1 MDKTEIIATIVLFN
15 FFFILFIIGI
25 ILFIKQYKVK
35 KNEHNKILIDREKEH
50 QKELL
55 SNKLEIQNQT
65 MQHIGR
71 EIHDNI
77 GQQLTL
83 ASIYSQKF
91 SFENGASG
99 ANENIENIS
108 SIINQSLVDLRQL
121 SKTLTNDTIDQ
132 NSIQE
137 LIDNECK
144 KVNNLKNCTV
154 SFIKESKITLD
165 SYQTKSILLRIV
177 QEFLQN
183 SIKHSKC
190 KNITIL
196 LKEIDN
202 NILLQLQDDGIG
214 FQVDEL
220 ISNGIGLSNMKK
232 RTYILNGTFELE
244 SQPNLGTKL
253 VITIPL

>member
-1 MDKTEIIATIVLFN
+1 M
-15 FFFILFIIGI
+15 
-25 ILFIKQYKVK
+25 
-35 KNEHNKILIDREKEH
+35 
-50 QKELL
+50 
-55 SNKLEIQNQT
+55 EIQNQT

-91 SFENGASG
+91 SFENGVSG
-99 ANENIENIS
+99 VNENIENIS
-108 SIINQSLVDLRQL
+108 NIINQSLVDLRQL

-132 NSIQE
+132 HSIQE

-144 KVNNLKNCTV
+144 KINNLKSYAI
-154 SFIKESKITLD
+154 SFIKEPKITLD

-190 KNITIL
+190 RNITIL
-196 LKEIDN
+196 LKEIEN
-202 NILLQLQDDGIG
+202 SILLQLEDDGIG
-214 FQVDEL
+214 FQADEM

-232 RTYILNGTFELE
+232 RTDILNGTFELE
-244 SQPNLGTKL
+244 SKPGFGTKL
-253 VITIPL
+253 IITIPL